1 MGAGRFKDAIEQLP
15 YKAIY
20 MHSGDITERRWK
32 RFTHNFLRA
41 KDVEQV
47 AILKQSQ
54 SYLYLTHTKLYHYAS
69 DDNGAPHLLECEG
82 GAAASL
88 SGTSSIAVAEILSP
102 RGQLS
107 GTKDSFLS
115 M

>member
-1 MGAGRFKDAIEQLP
+1 LLGVGRFKDAVEQLP

-32 RFTHNFLRA
+32 RFAQNFLSV

-47 AILKQSQ
+47 AILKQTR
-54 SYLYLTHTKLYHYAS
+54 SYLYLTHNKLYHYAT
-69 DDNGAPHLLECEG
+69 DDNGAPHLLEREG

-88 SGTSSIAVAEILSP
+88 SGTSSAVAQILSP
-102 RGQLS
+102 RGRLS
-107 GTKDSFLS
+107 ATKDSLLS
-115 M
+115 L